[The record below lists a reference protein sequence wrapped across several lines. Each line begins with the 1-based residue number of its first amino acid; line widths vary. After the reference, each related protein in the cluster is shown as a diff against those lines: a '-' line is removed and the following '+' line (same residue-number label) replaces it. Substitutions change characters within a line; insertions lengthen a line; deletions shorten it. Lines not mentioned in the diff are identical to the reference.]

1 MATFPSSWSPRARK
15 RLLGAAGF
23 LGIGL
28 SLGACGSRTG
38 LFGGDDSYIASLP
51 DGATLDGSR
60 DGDAQ
65 LDGMVACMPGTFTFA
80 LATAQLMFVL
90 DRSGSMAFSLDGT
103 RPDQFGNLPPGLTSR
118 WDTLR
123 DALFQTITPFDS
135 ELAMGAK
142 FFPEV
147 LDPNDNSNEAACRTD
162 TGVGIAPSLGNVSN
176 IINVFDTTVPLGGT
190 PTSEAVRLAAQY
202 LAGSRTVAR
211 TMILAT
217 DGAPNCNS
225 TLDENTCV
233 CTAADGMCAGVAGG
247 EYNCLDDTRTIDT
260 ITDVF
265 QNQKIPVYVIGIG
278 STNDPAFLQALN
290 EMAVAGGRPRATA
303 PFDYSVS
310 TSAELKTA
318 LQSIGDSIAK
328 CTYLTPSA
336 PTDPNAIT
344 VEINGMVIPRDT
356 THMDGW
362 DWVDQAFGTLAFF
375 GAACDSASNG
385 GPAITGVVSC
395 EDQ

>member
-1 MATFPSSWSPRARK
+1 MATFASFGSPRRRK

-23 LGIGL
+23 MVIGL
-28 SLGACGSRTG
+28 SLASCGSRTG
-38 LFGGDDSYIASLP
+38 LFGSEDPLTSNSP
-51 DGATLDGSR
+51 DGSRDASR
-60 DGDAQ
+60 DGDADA
-65 LDGMVACMPGTFTFA
+65 DGMIACVPGTFNFA
-80 LATAQLMFVL
+80 LATAQLMFVV

-103 RPDQFGNLPPGLTSR
+103 RPDQFGSLPPGVSSR

-123 DALFQTITPFDS
+123 DALFQTITPFDG

-142 FFPEV
+142 FFPEE
-147 LDPNDNSNEAACRTD
+147 LDPNDNTNEAACRTD
-162 TGVGIAPSLGNVSN
+162 TGVGLAPSLGNVSN
-176 IINVFDTTVPLGGT
+176 IINVFDTTTPLGGT

-217 DGAPNCNS
+217 DGAPNCNEG
-225 TLDENTCV
+225 LDANSCV
-233 CTAADGMCAGVAGG
+233 CTAADGVCAGVAGG
-247 EYNCLDDTRTIDT
+247 EFNCLDDTRTVAT
-260 ITDVF
+260 IQDVF

-278 STNDPAFLQALN
+278 STKDPAFLQALN
-290 EMAVAGGRPRATA
+290 DMALAGGRPRATA
-303 PFDYSVS
+303 PFDYSVG

-344 VEINGMVIPRDT
+344 VEINGKLISRDT
-356 THMDGW
+356 THMNGW

-375 GAACDSASNG
+375 GAACEAASAG
-385 GPAITGVVSC
+385 TPAITGVVSC
-395 EDQ
+395 QDK